1 MKHNIQI
8 RDLKPANVKMFSEEL
23 GAVNWESIFRE
34 NNPSSAFEKFNT
46 TLLGIYD
53 LTCPLKSM
61 KIRKKAAR
69 KPWVDDELLR
79 MIDIRNALYTAHI
92 NEPNEFSSAQFK
104 DQRNLVNSTRR
115 KKMRNFYGEEFKK
128 NASNPKATWKII
140 NEVIRGSPAPQQYSL
155 NSGGEI
161 VRDLDKVCDLFAY
174 HFSKIG
180 ETVQSEAAVN
190 NELLIEE
197 STFEDLRGQDFE
209 MKLEPCDSVEIEKIV
224 SSIKSNSAGTD
235 GLNLRTLKSV
245 LPNILPVLVFLI
257 NLSMAEGQFPCS
269 LKMAKVI
276 PLPKSGTLSDLS
288 NWRPI
293 SILPIISKLYEKI
306 VHKRLYEHLT
316 NCGFLSET
324 QFGFRKR
331 HSTVHAALNLIDKVN
346 GALEKK
352 LFLHDNFH

>member
-1 MKHNIQI
+1 
-8 RDLKPANVKMFSEEL
+8 MFSEEL

-34 NNPSSAFEKFNT
+34 NNPSLAFEKFNT

-155 NSGGEI
+155 NDGGEI
-161 VRDLDKVCDLFAY
+161 VRDLDKVCDC
-174 HFSKIG
+174 
-180 ETVQSEAAVN
+180 
-190 NELLIEE
+190 LLII
-197 STFEDLRGQDFE
+197 SR
-209 MKLEPCDSVEIEKIV
+209 
-224 SSIKSNSAGTD
+224 
-235 GLNLRTLKSV
+235 R
-245 LPNILPVLVFLI
+245 LV
-257 NLSMAEGQFPCS
+257 
-269 LKMAKVI
+269 
-276 PLPKSGTLSDLS
+276 
-288 NWRPI
+288 
-293 SILPIISKLYEKI
+293 
-306 VHKRLYEHLT
+306 
-316 NCGFLSET
+316 
-324 QFGFRKR
+324 
-331 HSTVHAALNLIDKVN
+331 
-346 GALEKK
+346 K
-352 LFLHDNFH
+352 LFRVKQQ

>member
-1 MKHNIQI
+1 MHTGFTGVESDGIYRVNTKRDKKYVIVSPISDHLPVLARLGLHIIKQVVKRNIQI
-8 RDLKPANVKMFSEEL
+8 RDLKPANVKIFSEEL

-34 NNPSSAFEKFNT
+34 NNPSLAFEKFNT

-53 LTCPLKSM
+53 SACPLKSM

-69 KPWVDDELLR
+69 KPWIDDELLR

-128 NASNPKATWKII
+128 NASNPEATWIII

-155 NSGGEI
+155 NAGGEI

-209 MKLEPCDSVEIEKIV
+209 MKLEPCDSVEIEKIMPYRPRLQRPTV
-224 SSIKSNSAGTD
+224 REM
-235 GLNLRTLKSV
+235 LF
-245 LPNILPVLVFLI
+245 ILEEDKETCR
-257 NLSMAEGQFPCS
+257 S
-269 LKMAKVI
+269 
-276 PLPKSGTLSDLS
+276 PL
-288 NWRPI
+288 
-293 SILPIISKLYEKI
+293 LYKAF
-306 VHKRLYEHLT
+306 VK
-316 NCGFLSET
+316 
-324 QFGFRKR
+324 
-331 HSTVHAALNLIDKVN
+331 
-346 GALEKK
+346 
-352 LFLHDNFH
+352 